1 MSVQNSSFIGPVF
14 KIQLA
19 LVPPLARRQTKN
31 YISAKVLATARVVQ
45 SLNAQSSQYDDYNNP
60 VSYTHLTLPTKRIV

>member
-19 LVPPLARRQTKN
+19 LVPPFARRQTKKN

-45 SLNAQSSQYDDYNNP
+45 SLNAQSSQYDDYNNCAN
-60 VSYTHLTLPTKRIV
+60 

>member
-19 LVPPLARRQTKN
+19 GALVPPFARRQTKKN
-31 YISAKVLATARVVQ
+31 YISAKVLETARVLQ
-45 SLNAQSSQYDDYNNP
+45 SVNAQSIQYDDYNN
-60 VSYTHLTLPTKRIV
+60 RAN

>member
-1 MSVQNSSFIGPVF
+1 MSVQNSSFIGPVL

-19 LVPPLARRQTKN
+19 LVPPFARRQTKKI

-45 SLNAQSSQYDDYNNP
+45 SLNAQSSQYDDCNNP
-60 VSYTHLTLPTKRIV
+60 AN

>member
-1 MSVQNSSFIGPVF
+1 MSVQNSSSIGPVF

-19 LVPPLARRQTKN
+19 LVPPLARRQTKKH

-45 SLNAQSSQYDDYNNP
+45 SFNAYAQSSQYDDYNNRANEH
-60 VSYTHLTLPTKRIV
+60 VL

>member
-19 LVPPLARRQTKN
+19 LVPPFARRQTKKNN

-45 SLNAQSSQYDDYNNP
+45 SLNAQSSQYDDYNN
-60 VSYTHLTLPTKRIV
+60 RAN

>member
-19 LVPPLARRQTKN
+19 LVPPLARRQTKKH

-45 SLNAQSSQYDDYNNP
+45 SLNAQSSQYDDYNNGAN
-60 VSYTHLTLPTKRIV
+60 